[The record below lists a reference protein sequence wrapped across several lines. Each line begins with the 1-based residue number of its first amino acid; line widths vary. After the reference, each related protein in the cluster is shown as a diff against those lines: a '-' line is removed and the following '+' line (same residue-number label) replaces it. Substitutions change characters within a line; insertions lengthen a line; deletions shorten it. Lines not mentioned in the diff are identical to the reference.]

1 MMGGA
6 ATVVADGVVVASLG
20 RSTQRGVGCRM
31 RSVRVGRGAV
41 GRGRRLATGVLAL
54 LLVPATATAQ
64 TPEQAPELRGQLEDL
79 GSEKQRIRQ
88 QLGQTVAREGDA
100 REVLAAV
107 SVELDDAEH
116 ELVTMEADL
125 ARQEALLVTAIAAGA
140 AARVRLTVV
149 EAARQVAELELA
161 EKRDRLDAR
170 VRAAFK
176 YGQISFLEA
185 FVGTQDI
192 AEFLNS
198 STYLSNV
205 LEGDRELVEDVSGL
219 LADVEQQ
226 RVEAQSL
233 RAEAEREAAAA
244 DAATAEV
251 QRATAEQQRL
261 TVLIAERREEREQ
274 AMLALADDRAAIESH
289 LAGLEAEG
297 QRIGDQLAAIARQQ
311 AEEAERAAAAA
322 REAEAAAQAA
332 ARAQAERD
340 AAAAEQRRRDA
351 ASSGG
356 DGTTDAS
363 APPPASPPPADP
375 PAPDPS
381 AGSWTRPV
389 GGHVTSLY
397 GPRWG
402 RNHNGVDLAGSV
414 ATTVVASRDGIV
426 VHVTSS
432 CHPTNS
438 FGCGGGFGNYVT
450 VAHADGFA
458 TIYAHLTAA
467 SVGTG
472 QSVAAGQSVGTV
484 GNSGS
489 SYGAHLHFEVRVAG
503 MPQNPCSYIS
513 C

>member
-1 MMGGA
+1 
-6 ATVVADGVVVASLG
+6 
-20 RSTQRGVGCRM
+20 
-31 RSVRVGRGAV
+31 VGRGTA
-41 GRGRRLATGVLAL
+41 GRGRRLAAGVLTL
-54 LLVPATATAQ
+54 LLVPAIATAQ
-64 TPEQAPELRGQLEDL
+64 TPDQASDQASDQTPGLRGQLEDL
-79 GSEKQRIRQ
+79 GSEKQRVRQ
-88 QLGQTVAREGDA
+88 QLGRTVAREGDA

-107 SVELDDAEH
+107 SVELDEAEQ
-116 ELVTMEADL
+116 ELVAMEAEL
-125 ARQEALLVTAIAAGA
+125 ARQEALLVAAIAAA
-140 AARVRLTVV
+140 DAARVRLTVV
-149 EAARQVAELELA
+149 EAAREVAELELA

-198 STYLSNV
+198 STYVSNV

-226 RVEAQSL
+226 RGEAQSL
-233 RAEAEREAAAA
+233 RAEAEREAVAA

-251 QRATAEQQRL
+251 ERATSEQQRL
-261 TVLIAERREEREQ
+261 TVLIAERREEQEQ

-363 APPPASPPPADP
+363 APPPASSPPASADP

-402 RNHNGVDLAGSV
+402 RNHNGVDLAGSIG
-414 ATTVVASRDGIV
+414 TTVVASRDGIV

-458 TIYAHLTAA
+458 TVYAHLAAA

-472 QSVAAGQSVGTV
+472 QSVAVGQSVGTV